1 MSRSPSGKFS
11 TKPYIRKYVLDRDGW
26 KCRDCGKP
34 SERLEVHHIIPV
46 YKGGTGEPANLI
58 TLCVGC
64 HLVRHGKIRET
75 DKTETLTEWAKFAKE
90 LEK

>member
-1 MSRSPSGKFS
+1 MPRESYKKGRFTEPA
-11 TKPYIRKYVLDRDGW
+11 RNYVLTRDGY
-26 KCRDCGKP
+26 KCRDCGKHAA
-34 SERLEVHHIIPV
+34 RLEVHHIIPV

-64 HLVRHGKIRET
+64 HLERHRRIRQDDIPET
-75 DKTETLTEWAKFAKE
+75 DWDRFTKE